1 MTFTNHILSGSLLAK
16 LLPLPIALPLAFASH
31 FVLDSLPHFGFK
43 AGKITNLKLFYG
55 VEVLDFSFGAVII
68 GWLLLRHEYAWVVS
82 GLVAFSPD
90 LVWFY
95 RYIFK
100 EKFGKLH
107 IDYQAGWLTTI
118 HKRVQRYER
127 YWGLVIELVYG
138 LSVFT
143 LLR

>member
-16 LLPLPIALPLAFASH
+16 LLPIPIALPLAFASH
-31 FVLDSLPHFGFK
+31 FVLDALPHFGFK

-55 VEVLDFSFGAVII
+55 VEALDFSIGAVII
-68 GWLLLRHEYAWVVS
+68 GWLLNRHEYTWVIS

-107 IDYQAGWLTTI
+107 IDYQAGWLTMI

-138 LSVFT
+138 LLVFT